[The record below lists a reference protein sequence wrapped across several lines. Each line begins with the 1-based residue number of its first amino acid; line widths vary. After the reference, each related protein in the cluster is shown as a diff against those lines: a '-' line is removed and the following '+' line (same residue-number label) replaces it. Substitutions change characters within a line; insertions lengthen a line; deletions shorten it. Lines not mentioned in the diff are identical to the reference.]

1 MTEVSLAPIDQDSPC
16 GPNLEYDAD
25 FLLLQEYASGKSD
38 QQYGDT
44 LIAAEPPD
52 WTRVE
57 RCAAALLARTKDLRV
72 VAQLTRAWIQTRGFA
87 GLAQGLKLAVAL
99 LETYW
104 DKVHPELEIEGQFD
118 PLPRVNVLRELA
130 GESGCTRA
138 LRECPLISGMNAR
151 ALAAALAPRRT
162 LAQEPPSTD
171 ERIVADLRA
180 AYASAEPALVAAL
193 DALHALRTVRE
204 TVRMRLG
211 HEWAFEASAIE
222 RDLSTVAESLP
233 VMNCDDDDQTKG
245 ETLAPS
251 EAETRSPQPPLSLRS
266 TGISTRGDVERCLAE
281 LCRYFE
287 HYEPSHPAPLLLRRV
302 QRLLALDFYEIMRD
316 LAPDGLPQL
325 DVLTGRSAADRD
337 RGTT

>member
-1 MTEVSLAPIDQDSPC
+1 MMEVSLAPIDRDCPC

-57 RCAAALLARTKDLRV
+57 QCAAALLARTKDLRV
-72 VAQLTRAWIQTRGFA
+72 VAQLTRAWVQARGFA
-87 GLAQGLKLAVAL
+87 GLAQGLKLAAAL

-104 DKVHPELEIEGQFD
+104 DKVHPELEVEGQFD

-130 GESGCTRA
+130 GENGCTQA
-138 LRECPLISGMNAR
+138 VRECALISGMNAR
-151 ALAAALAPRRT
+151 ALAAALARLRT
-162 LAQEPPSTD
+162 SAQDQAATD
-171 ERIVADLRA
+171 ARAVADLRA

-193 DALHALRTVRE
+193 DALGALRTVRE
-204 TVRMRLG
+204 TVNRRLG
-211 HEWAFEASAIE
+211 REWAFEASAIE
-222 RDLSTVAESLP
+222 RDVSAIAESLP
-233 VMNCDDDDQTKG
+233 VVSREHEEKEG
-245 ETLAPS
+245 ALAPS
-251 EAETRSPQPPLSLRS
+251 ETETPSPLPSPALLSAEIR
-266 TGISTRGDVERCLAE
+266 TRGDVKRCLTE

-287 HYEPSHPAPLLLRRV
+287 RYEPSHPAPLLLRRV
-302 QRLLALDFYEIMRD
+302 ERLLALDFYEIMRD
-316 LAPDGLPQL
+316 LAPDGLHQL
-325 DVLTGRSAADRD
+325 DVLTGRSADRD

>member
-1 MTEVSLAPIDQDSPC
+1 MMEVSLEPIDQDSPC

-57 RCAAALLARTKDLRV
+57 QCAAALLARTKDLRV
-72 VAQLTRAWIQTRGFA
+72 VAQLTRAWVQARGFA
-87 GLAQGLKLAVAL
+87 GLAQGLKLAAAL

-130 GESGCTRA
+130 GESGCTQA
-138 LRECPLISGMNAR
+138 VRECAVIAGMNAR
-151 ALAAALAPRRT
+151 ALAAVLARLRT
-162 LAQEPPSTD
+162 SAQDPAATD
-171 ERIVADLRA
+171 ARVVADLRA
-180 AYASAEPALVAAL
+180 AYASAEPALIAAL
-193 DALHALRTVRE
+193 DVLDALRTVRE
-204 TVRMRLG
+204 TVSQRLG

-222 RDLSTVAESLP
+222 RDLSAVAESLT
-233 VMNCDDDDQTKG
+233 VVSREHDEKLDAR
-245 ETLAPS
+245 APS
-251 EAETRSPQPPLSLRS
+251 ETQTPSLPASPALLPTEIR
-266 TGISTRGDVERCLAE
+266 TRGDVTRCLAD

-287 HYEPSHPAPLLLRRV
+287 RYEPSHPAPLLLRRV
-302 QRLLALDFYEIMRD
+302 ERLLALDFYEIMRD
-316 LAPDGLPQL
+316 LAPDGLHQL
-325 DVLTGRSAADRD
+325 DVLTGRSADRD